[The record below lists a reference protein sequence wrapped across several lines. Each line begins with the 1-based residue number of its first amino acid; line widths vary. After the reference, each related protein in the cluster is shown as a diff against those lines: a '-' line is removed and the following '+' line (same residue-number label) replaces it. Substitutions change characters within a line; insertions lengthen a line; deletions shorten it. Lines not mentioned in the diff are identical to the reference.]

1 MEDNTL
7 IKSMTAFGRGEYELN
22 NTLYAVEIKTLN
34 NRFKDIII
42 RMPASLQEFE
52 EEIKSQISSR
62 VKRGRIEVTLQAGK
76 KDKETNYSLDLNIP
90 LLKSYLSIFQRMRDE
105 FGLNGA
111 ASPDYLC
118 QIKEMI
124 VMKPEETDPD
134 EARTCINKAVGGALE
149 SLDVM
154 RTREGKAI
162 ENDFLLRLDLI
173 EMHIKVI
180 EERSPIVV
188 NEYREKLKNRIE
200 ALAED
205 IQADEGRLAQEIAI
219 FASRC
224 DITEEIVRTRSHL
237 KQFRNYMSMEDS
249 TGRRLDFLT
258 QELNREINTISS
270 KASDSLISMRAVEV
284 KAELEK
290 LREQIQN
297 VE

>member
-1 MEDNTL
+1 M
-7 IKSMTAFGRGEYELN
+7 IKSMTAFGRGEYESN
-22 NTLYAVEIKTLN
+22 NTLYSVEIRTLN
-34 NRFKDIII
+34 NRYRDIIV
-42 RMPASLQEFE
+42 RMTNSLQEFE
-52 EEIKSQISSR
+52 DEVKTQISSR
-62 VKRGRIEVTLQAGK
+62 IKRGRIEVTLQINR
-76 KDKETNYSLDLNIP
+76 KDKDANYSLELNAP
-90 LLKSYLSIFQRMRDE
+90 LLKSYLNIFQQMSDE
-105 FGLNGA
+105 FGINSK

-124 VMKPEETDPD
+124 IVKPEETDPD
-134 EARTCINKAVGGALE
+134 ESRLCINKAMDHALD
-149 SLDVM
+149 SLDNM

-162 ENDFLLRLDLI
+162 EDDFLMRLELI
-173 EMHIKVI
+173 ETHIKVI
-180 EERSPIVV
+180 EERAPVVV
-188 NEYREKLKNRIE
+188 NEYRDKLRNRVE

-205 IQADEGRLAQEIAI
+205 IKADEGRLEQEIAL

-237 KQFRNYMSMEDS
+237 KQFRNYMSIDDS

-270 KASDSLISMRAVEV
+270 KASDSLISSRAVEV

>member
-1 MEDNTL
+1 M

-22 NTLYAVEIKTLN
+22 NKLYSVEIKTLN
-34 NRFKDIII
+34 NRYRDIII
-42 RMPASLQEFE
+42 KMPGSLQEFE
-52 EEIKSQISSR
+52 DEVKALISSR
-62 VKRGRIEVTLQAGK
+62 IKRGRIEVSLQTNR
-76 KDKETNYSLDLNIP
+76 KDKDTNYNLDLNIP
-90 LLKSYLSIFQRMRDE
+90 LLNSYLKIFRRMNDE
-105 FGLNGA
+105 FGIKGKPG
-111 ASPDYLC
+111 PDYLC

-124 VMKPEETDPD
+124 IMKSDETDP
-134 EARTCINKAVGGALE
+134 EESRACINKAVEQALD
-149 SLDVM
+149 SIDSM

-162 ENDFLLRLDLI
+162 EDDFLLRLDLI
-173 EMHIKVI
+173 ETHINAI
-180 EERSPIVV
+180 EERSPVVV

-205 IQADEGRLAQEIAI
+205 IRTDEGRLAQEIAI

-224 DITEEIVRTRSHL
+224 DITEEIVRTKSHL
-237 KQFRNYMSMEDS
+237 KQFRNYMTMEDS
-249 TGRRLDFLT
+249 EGRRLDFLI

-270 KASDSLISMRAVEV
+270 KAYDSLISARAVEV